1 MNDRKSSSLVLKP
14 SIFLILLLGLM
25 CKISPAAQDL
35 SSDTWTA
42 TDSLGRTLPDAK
54 QVGQPKPHKWVGIFY
69 WTWHTMHG
77 KQGPYD
83 NTQIITADPNHP
95 QFGPFHAPHHWG
107 KPELGYYIS
116 TDPFVLRKHAAMLT
130 DAGVDVVLFDTT
142 NPPFTF
148 KESYMALCEVF
159 TQVQKEGNPVPQ
171 IAFICPFGDPTTVVE
186 QVYRDLYEPGQ
197 YRSLWFQWKGK
208 PLILADPAYLKD
220 PKMKA
225 FFTFRKPMP
234 TYFDGPTGPNQWGW
248 LEVFPQHAFYGSKP
262 EQIEQVTVGVAQN
275 AVHEKL
281 GPMSHK
287 DGAYGRSRHNG
298 QKDPAPDAVLHGYNF
313 QEQWDRALQLD
324 PPFIFITGW
333 NEWVAGRFAE
343 WAGYTGKDTYY
354 PDAVFVDQYSQ
365 EYSRDV
371 EPMEGGHGDNYY
383 YQMVANIRRFK
394 GVRPLPTSSGPKAI
408 AVDGQFEEWES
419 VGPEYRD
426 TIGDTAHRDHAG
438 YGSLRYTNT
447 TGRNDFV
454 AMKAAYDAKNVYFY
468 AQTQESITAPEG
480 QSWMLLFIDADQNA
494 KTGWNGYDYLLNRD
508 VSDKGKTT
516 VYRWDSTQWTKHAEA
531 AYRTKDNQME
541 IAVERGLVGLHGN
554 PLQFDFHWADN
565 MQNTEDI
572 TEFAINGDSAP
583 NRRFNYRF
591 QSAETK

>member
-1 MNDRKSSSLVLKP
+1 M
-14 SIFLILLLGLM
+14 
-25 CKISPAAQDL
+25 L
-35 SSDTWTA
+35 S
-42 TDSLGRTLPDAK
+42 
-54 QVGQPKPHKWVGIFY
+54 
-69 WTWHTMHG
+69 
-77 KQGPYD
+77 
-83 NTQIITADPNHP
+83 
-95 QFGPFHAPHHWG
+95 
-107 KPELGYYIS
+107 
-116 TDPFVLRKHAAMLT
+116 

-159 TQVQKEGNPVPQ
+159 TQMQKEGNIVPQ
-171 IAFICPFGDPTTVVE
+171 IAFICPFGDPTTVVD
-186 QVYRDLYEPGQ
+186 QVYRDLYEPGL
-197 YRSLWFQWKGK
+197 YRPLWFQWKGK

-220 PKMKA
+220 PEMKA

-248 LEVFPQHAFYGSKP
+248 LEVFPQHAFYGNKP
-262 EQIEQVTVGVAQN
+262 EQVEQVTVGVAQN

-298 QKDPAPDAVLHGYNF
+298 KKDPAPDAVLHGYNF

-394 GVRPLPTSSGPKAI
+394 GVRPTPTSNGPKTI
-408 AVDGQFEEWES
+408 AVDGLFEEWES

-468 AQTQESITAPEG
+468 AQTRESITAPEG
-480 QSWMLLFIDADQNA
+480 QSWMLLFIDTDQNA
-494 KTGWNGYDYLLNRD
+494 KTGWNGYDYLLNRS
-508 VSDKGKTT
+508 VSDSGKTT
-516 VYRWDSTQWTKHAEA
+516 VYRWDSTQWIKHSEA
-531 AYRTKDNQME
+531 TYQTKDNQME
-541 IAVERGLVGLHGN
+541 IAIERGLVGLQSN
-554 PLQFDFHWADN
+554 PLRFDFHWADN
-565 MQNTEDI
+565 MQNTDDI
-572 TEFAINGDSAP
+572 TEFGINGDSAP

-591 QSAETK
+591 QAAEMK